1 MNCDEKWSCAQPR
14 RSSTRRLCV
23 RHLPHERQPQPS
35 SAHARRSSTRRLCVL
50 RLPNERQPRPSG
62 AHAQRPRAPQLD
74 QEALCTAPSA
84 RKAASVHRPCH
95 TKGSRGPAAPTRAAA
110 RPGGSLYCAC
120 HSSTEVMFS
129 GRGAMSQ

>member
-1 MNCDEKWSCAQPR
+1 MRSGTKMNCDEKWSCAQPR

-23 RHLPHERQPQPS
+23 RHLPHERQPRPS

-95 TKGSRGPAAPTRAAA
+95 TKGSRGPAAANA
-110 RPGGSLYCAC
+110 RR
-120 HSSTEVMFS
+120 SSTRRLSVLPLPQFN
-129 GRGAMSQ
+129 